1 MLGKNRMNIRILT
14 IGKISTSFVK
24 EGVALYSKRL
34 VHYGRIEVI
43 ELPDVK
49 QKEADLQ
56 KEKEGE
62 LFLKQLRP
70 EDYVVLL
77 DEKGETLSS
86 REFAQVLQKRMNSG
100 VKVLYVLIGGAFGF
114 SKEVYER
121 ADAQWSLSKMTFNH
135 EMARLFLFEQL
146 YRAHTI
152 LKGEKYHND

>member
-1 MLGKNRMNIRILT
+1 MNIRILT

-24 EGVALYSKRL
+24 EGIALYAKRL
-34 VHYGRIEVI
+34 AHYARVDVI

-77 DEKGETLSS
+77 DERGEALSS

-100 VKVLYVLIGGAFGF
+100 AKVLYVLIGGAFGF

-121 ADAQWSLSKMTFNH
+121 SDAQWSLSKMTFNH
-135 EMARLFLFEQL
+135 EMARLFLLEQL